1 MKILMQISLPH
12 KFTPREY
19 QLPLFQA
26 MDAGTKRAVIVWHRR
41 AGKDKACFNYMVKRA
56 FQRVGTYFYFLPEYS
71 QAKKVIWD
79 NIDND
84 GFRMIDH
91 IPPELIKSTNA
102 TDLKITLINNSVI
115 QLMGADNFSKSGVG
129 TNPVGVV
136 MSEYSINNPE
146 VWDFI
151 RPILKV
157 NGGWAI
163 FNFTPRGQNHA
174 FKLLTQA
181 QANEKWFTQILTV
194 NDTNVLNEQDME
206 EERADGM
213 SQAMIDQEYYCK
225 FINSAT
231 SFFRVIDEV
240 CTVDEYNVPDVTHN
254 FQMGVDLAKYNDY
267 TVISV
272 IDLNTFEQ
280 VYLERFNQVDWNL
293 QKAKIEAVY
302 HRFGRPKGY
311 IDATGVGDPIVED
324 LTRRGVLLEAVK
336 FNEQNRRD
344 MLTNLNLKMEQK
356 VIKLLDVQVLKDE
369 LSYFQY
375 ELGERGKLK
384 IKVPDGKHD
393 DTVFGTALSV
403 WNLPAKPMRTRKQLY
418 AQQTAGVQPF
428 YPQFGI

>member
-1 MKILMQISLPH
+1 MSVSIPH
-12 KFTPREY
+12 KFVPRDY

-41 AGKDKACFNYMVKRA
+41 AGKDKACFNYMIKRA

-129 TNPVGVV
+129 TNPIGVV

-146 VWDFI
+146 VWGFI

-174 FKLLTQA
+174 YQLLKMA
-181 QANEKWFTQILTV
+181 EGNEDWFTQELTVTDTGILTES
-194 NDTNVLNEQDME
+194 DIED
-206 EERADGM
+206 ERKSGM
-213 SQAMIDQEYYCK
+213 SQALIDQEYYCK
-225 FINSAT
+225 FIESAT
-231 SFFRVIDEV
+231 SFFRGIDEV
-240 CTVDEYNVPDVTHN
+240 CTLEEDMPHN
-254 FQMGVDLAKYNDY
+254 ILHDFQMGVDLAKYQDY

-280 VYLERFNQVDWNL
+280 VYLERFNQIDWNL

-302 HRFGRPKGY
+302 HRFNRPRGY
-311 IDATGVGDPIVED
+311 IDGTGVGDPIVED
-324 LTRRGVLLEAVK
+324 LTRRGVHLEAVK
-336 FNEQNRRD
+336 FNENNRKD
-344 MLTNLNLKMEQK
+344 LLTNLNLKMEQK
-356 VIKLLDVQVLKDE
+356 IIRLLDNEILRSE

-384 IKVPDGKHD
+384 IKVPSGKHD
-393 DTVFGTALSV
+393 DSVFGTALSV
-403 WNLPAKPMRTRKQLY
+403 WNLPQRPLRVRRQAYTQNTGGVTPLY
-418 AQQTAGVQPF
+418 RE
-428 YPQFGI
+428 FGI